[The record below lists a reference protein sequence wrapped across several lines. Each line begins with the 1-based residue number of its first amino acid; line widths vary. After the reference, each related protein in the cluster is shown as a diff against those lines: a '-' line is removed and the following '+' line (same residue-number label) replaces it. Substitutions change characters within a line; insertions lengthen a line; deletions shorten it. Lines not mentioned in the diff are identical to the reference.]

1 MKHRN
6 FKQSLTTPEKERT
19 ELREQ
24 KCSGMQTTEI
34 DFSKLHRIPLPI
46 QTKCPPHD
54 FSMAMT
60 PLILS
65 ACEPFLSLLLLR
77 HPSLACSDLDQLSSP
92 WWPTWYAI
100 LPCGSGS
107 PSGYCLLL
115 LFTLLCALWFSP
127 GPAWHDIWSCFS
139 LVLASAVDLFFHP

>member
-1 MKHRN
+1 MTHRN

-24 KCSGMQTTEI
+24 KCSEMQTTDI
-34 DFSKLHRIPLPI
+34 DFKITQDTSTHTNQMPSSWLFYG
-46 QTKCPPHD
+46 D
-54 FSMAMT
+54 D

-115 LFTLLCALWFSP
+115 LLFTLLCALWFSP
-127 GPAWHDIWSCFS
+127 GPAWLDIWSCFS